1 MSNPGVIFLVFFAAL
16 VSCGNE
22 TTLNEP
28 PVTSSASE
36 ETKAYWYNGT
46 AEITSFKIQ
55 QARYGEIREGYAIM
69 IFVTED
75 FSPEEFTKADKSKK
89 KTVPVL
95 KLNFTKNFITGIY
108 PYSIMT
114 SSFVPFEYFDHALKI
129 STSVQEWCGHVF
141 MELLRQKN
149 LHYSISSYFED
160 ENIID
165 GQLPVAWMEDEI
177 WSMIRLHPESIPTG
191 KQEVVPAF
199 SYLRLLHVDLKTYE
213 CQITNEKSDSLHHS
227 LTLNYPEL
235 ERELKI
241 TYESAFPRQI
251 TGWSETYP
259 DGFGETKKVLTSTGT
274 KMKTIRSDYWTKN
287 KSVDQSMRKELG
299 LE

>member
-1 MSNPGVIFLVFFAAL
+1 MKKSSILLLFCITALFSCSNEANTGISV
-16 VSCGNE
+16 
-22 TTLNEP
+22 
-28 PVTSSASE
+28 PVSE
-36 ETKAYWYNGT
+36 EAKTYWYDGT

-55 QARYGEIREGYAIM
+55 QARYGEVREGYAVM

-114 SSFVPFEYFDHALKI
+114 SSFIPFENFDHALKI

-141 MELLRQKN
+141 MEILRQKK
-149 LHYSISSYFED
+149 LHYSISSYFEN

-165 GQLPVAWMEDEI
+165 GQLPVSWSEDEL
-177 WSMIRLHPESIPTG
+177 WSMIRLYPEMIPTG
-191 KQEVVPAF
+191 SQSVIPSL
-199 SYLRLLHVDLKTYE
+199 SYLRLMHVDLKPYACE
-213 CQITNEKSDSLHHS
+213 ITNAQSDSIHHT
-227 LTLNYPEL
+227 LTLVYPEL
-235 ERELKI
+235 EREVQI
-241 TYESAFPRQI
+241 IYESNFPRQI

-259 DGFGETKKVLTSTGT
+259 DGFGESKKTLSSTGT
-274 KMKTIRSDYWTKN
+274 KIKTIRSDYWTKN